1 MNNETKMKEWLYRAL
16 RTAGQTAGAIVIA
29 NFAVWMSG
37 VHDVSSAKNVIFG
50 AVATVL
56 SGIASALMNM
66 NKASVTVIDD
76 TEEKTGDPVIC
87 TGSSEPETNTVEAN
101 TANTPT
107 TDVTSSTANNG
118 NVAFVGA
125 DFAQPGNT
133 ATQAVNGEVVTST
146 SEQSEP
152 IVNTA
157 ESTENEPI
165 VNTTETDGTTDA
177 NAVG

>member
-16 RTAGQTAGAIVIA
+16 RTAGQTAVAIVIA
-29 NFAVWMSG
+29 NFAVWIGG

-50 AVATVL
+50 AVATIL
-56 SGIASALMNM
+56 SGVASALMNM

-76 TEEKTGDPVIC
+76 TDGKAGDRVIC
-87 TGSSEPETNTVEAN
+87 TGSSEPAINAAEAKTGNSATVIGV
-101 TANTPT
+101 
-107 TDVTSSTANNG
+107 DL
-118 NVAFVGA
+118 
-125 DFAQPGNT
+125 AQNSNT
-133 ATQAVNGEVVTST
+133 ATQAVSDNVTTSI

-152 IVNTA
+152 VVNTA

-165 VNTTETDGTTDA
+165 VNTTKTDGSTGA

>member
-29 NFAVWMSG
+29 NFAVWIGG

-56 SGIASALMNM
+56 SGVASALMNM

-76 TEEKTGDPVIC
+76 TMSGQAGSSQVC
-87 TGSSEPETNTVEAN
+87 TGSSEPVTSTVEAR
-101 TANTPT
+101 TGGSATVIGV
-107 TDVTSSTANNG
+107 DL
-118 NVAFVGA
+118 
-125 DFAQPGNT
+125 AQPGVA
-133 ATQAVNGEVVTST
+133 ATQTINGEVVTNYSG
-146 SEQSEP
+146 QSEST
-152 IVNTA
+152 VVSTDSSAETA
-157 ESTENEPI
+157 NNVS
-165 VNTTETDGTTDA
+165 DA